1 MIGIDFSGVTYK
13 LTIRWKI
20 HRIYFMKKYW
30 TPFVSKKRQIWTFYR
45 HLPLPGD
52 IEDEFK
58 VGDITAMPG
67 NIKARV
73 YYIEGTVIYVTAP
86 FTPLEIMC
94 SNLLY
99 FLGIRKIDT
108 SRRIRKRKK
117 DGH

>member
-1 MIGIDFSGVTYK
+1 MTYHQYPK
-13 LTIRWKI
+13 DNHPALYTKPKPEYRNQDLPYPDDCDKEDEDKWQ
-20 HRIYFMKKYW
+20 
-30 TPFVSKKRQIWTFYR
+30 STF
-45 HLPLPGD
+45 HSLLVEP
-52 IEDEFK
+52 EFK

-99 FLGIRKIDT
+99 FLGIRKIVT
-108 SRRIRKRKK
+108 CRRIRKRKK